1 MGLTGPSS
9 LENVHWTF
17 SQAFGPPKG
26 EGYTAPNAYCLMPN
40 AYSLLPTPYSLLPD
54 PHFSFFISSSV
65 SAMMAA
71 LPLLTSSTTQDSMWL
86 WSTM

>member
-26 EGYTAPNAYCLMPN
+26 KAFL
-40 AYSLLPTPYSLLPD
+40 SLAIPLPTAVERVGAGRLPSRICD
-54 PHFSFFISSSV
+54 GNLPVFI
-65 SAMMAA
+65 
-71 LPLLTSSTTQDSMWL
+71 PEP
-86 WSTM
+86 

>member
-17 SQAFGPPKG
+17 SRAFGPPKG
-26 EGYTAPNAYCLMPN
+26 EGYTAPTRS
-40 AYSLLPTPYSLLPD
+40 YSLLPIPYSLLPD